1 MSDPEATEF
10 AAPKEE
16 FVAAGLAFLA
26 LAISTLPHVEREIYL
41 SEIERGD
48 LREAVRRFE
57 PCHPP
62 GDRWVQ

>member
-1 MSDPEATEF
+1 
-10 AAPKEE
+10 
-16 FVAAGLAFLA
+16 VAAGLAFLA